1 MKSRISICVVVTIVL
16 AATIGQAQNRRADVR
31 NESAA
36 LAVQPPVHTCDYQFT
51 VAGTTNNSMVFCVS
65 VNGNVVSFQ
74 QPANYEYIAF
84 GPTIGEGYGICDL
97 GTGVAYYDFADGGAS
112 ANWLAPTTVSSTA
125 AAVKIARTT
134 SDNLFTITQT
144 FTKVVGTTP
153 AAKVTMQVKNNTTLA
168 KNIYL
173 LRWADVHPV
182 NAQNTGSYTES
193 FDSTYNSVWGY
204 TAENYNGPNFYGYG
218 VMLEN
223 LGAPNVATYGQGGT
237 VMTTAA
243 APSTCNPPSNA
254 GYQASVD
261 GSIMMFYLLEPIGA
275 KKTAT
280 VNVRYIGM

>member
-1 MKSRISICVVVTIVL
+1 MCALL
-16 AATIGQAQNRRADVR
+16 ALVFAAAVSQAQNPRADRR
-31 NESAA
+31 NDSAA
-36 LAVQPPVHTCDYQFT
+36 LAAVQPPIHSCDYQFT
-51 VAGTTNNSMVFCVS
+51 AAGTTNNSMLFCVS

-74 QPANYEYIAF
+74 EPQFYEYIAF

-97 GTGVAYYDFADGGAS
+97 NTGAAYYDYADGGAS
-112 ANWLAPTTVSSTA
+112 GNWLAPIKVSQTVS
-125 AAVKIARTT
+125 AVKIARTT
-134 SDNLFTITQT
+134 SDDAFTITQT
-144 FTKVVGTTP
+144 FTRVAGTTP
-153 AAKVTMQVKNNTTLA
+153 AAKITMQVKNNTTLP

-193 FDSTYNSVWGY
+193 FDSSYNSVWGY

-237 VMTTAA
+237 VMTTSA